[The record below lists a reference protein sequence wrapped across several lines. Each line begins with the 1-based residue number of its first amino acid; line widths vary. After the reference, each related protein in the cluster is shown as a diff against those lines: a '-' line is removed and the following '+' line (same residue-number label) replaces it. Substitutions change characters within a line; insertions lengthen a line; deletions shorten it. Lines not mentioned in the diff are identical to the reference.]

1 MRKLSIYFTTV
12 LFVIILVGCSG
23 NKSMLSQPSR
33 VQVSTQNSTEDSE
46 TVAIKK
52 EIERIR
58 LQHEYDSLVM
68 ANANVDPCYVEDD
81 DEYFREYGISIN
93 INKASAQSMSI
104 DVAIENLKKH
114 IGETIHGLSV
124 SYSDLYSGP
133 ISSDEIQRIIERKLV
148 STIDGYLLNH
158 KKKICQKWNKDKRG
172 NYVYYT
178 AFEVL
183 KEGLK
188 PKVAEELIRYSKN
201 EKHGIEEKTIDE
213 LVRDAMKPFE

>member
-1 MRKLSIYFTTV
+1 MSKLSIYFITV
-12 LFVIILVGCSG
+12 LFITILVGCNG
-23 NKSMLSQPSR
+23 NKNMSSQPSQ
-33 VQVSTQNSTEDSE
+33 VQVYTQNSTEESE
-46 TVAIKK
+46 TIAIKK

-68 ANANVDPCYVEDD
+68 ADANVDPCYVEDD

-114 IGETIHGLSV
+114 IGETVHVLSV

-133 ISSDEIQRIIERKLV
+133 LPSDEIQRKIEHRLV
-148 STIDGYLLNH
+148 SITDGYLLNH

-172 NYVYYT
+172 NFVYYT
-178 AFEVL
+178 AFEVS
-183 KEGLK
+183 KEELK
-188 PKVAEELIRYSKN
+188 PKIAEDLKRYSKN
-201 EKHGIEEKTIDE
+201 EKHGIEEKTIDDLIDDVWE
-213 LVRDAMKPFE
+213 PFE

>member
-1 MRKLSIYFTTV
+1 MKKLLMYFTTI
-12 LFVIILVGCSG
+12 LFVLILVGCSS
-23 NKSMLSQPSR
+23 NKRMSSRSSQE
-33 VQVSTQNSTEDSE
+33 QISTQNSTEDSE
-46 TVAIKK
+46 TIAMKK

-68 ANANVDPCYVEDD
+68 ANAKVDPCYVEDD
-81 DEYFREYGISIN
+81 DKYFREYGISVN

-114 IGETIHGLSV
+114 IGETIHVLSV
-124 SYSDLYSGP
+124 SYSELYSGP
-133 ISSDEIQRIIERKLV
+133 MSSDEIQRKIERRLV
-148 STIDGYLLNH
+148 STTDGYMLNH

-178 AFEVL
+178 AFEVS
-183 KEGLK
+183 KEELK
-188 PKVAEELIRYSKN
+188 PKIAEDIKRYSKS